1 MIKCRNKQ
9 QNINNMITN
18 TQKQE
23 IRSRL
28 EAYVKRYPSQNK
40 AVNSLKGTSAGT
52 VSSIINGKWEN
63 ISEDMWL
70 NISSQIGTSSEWQI
84 CRTTAYNNLIFYM
97 NDAKAESSVMWV
109 VGPAGIGK
117 STAATSFAAQNQNVF
132 RITCSEDMH
141 KSDFIHE
148 LAALIGVRTVG
159 MTVREGLAAIIDE
172 LVKMDR
178 PLLIFDEGD
187 KLTDSVLYYYISLYN
202 ALEDKCGMI
211 FLSTAYIKERMRKGL
226 SKARKGYDELDS
238 RICRNFISLD
248 LIGNAEVAEICRQN
262 GLNDPSAI
270 SRVVRESASCSNDL
284 RRVKRLVHR
293 EVKKLSL

>member
-1 MIKCRNKQ
+1 
-9 QNINNMITN
+9 MIT
-18 TQKQE
+18 TEQKNE
-23 IRSRL
+23 IRIRL
-28 EAYVKRYPSQNK
+28 EAYVRRYPSQNK

-70 NISSQIGTSSEWQI
+70 NISSQIGTNSEWQI
-84 CRTTAYNNLIFYM
+84 CRTTAYNNLMFYM
-97 NDAKAESSVMWV
+97 NDAKSESSVMWV

-132 RITCSEDMH
+132 RLTCSEDMH

-172 LVKMDR
+172 LVKMER

-226 SKARKGYDELDS
+226 SRAKKGYDELDS

-248 LIGNAEVAEICRQN
+248 YIGNDEVAQICHAN
-262 GLNDPSAI
+262 GLDDSKAVA
-270 SRVVRESASCSNDL
+270 RVMKDASSCGNDL

-293 EVKKLSL
+293 EVKKMSL

>member
-1 MIKCRNKQ
+1 M
-9 QNINNMITN
+9 
-18 TQKQE
+18 
-23 IRSRL
+23 
-28 EAYVKRYPSQNK
+28 KRYPSQNK

-70 NISSQIGTSSEWQI
+70 NISSQIGTNSEWQI
-84 CRTTAYNNLIFYM
+84 CRTTAYNNLMFYM
-97 NDAKAESSVMWV
+97 NDAKSESSVMWV

-117 STAATSFAAQNQNVF
+117 STAATSFASENQNVF

-172 LVKMDR
+172 LVRMER

-211 FLSTAYIKERMRKGL
+211 FFSTAYIKERMRKGL
-226 SKARKGYDELDS
+226 SRAKKGYDELDS

-248 LIGNAEVAEICRQN
+248 YIGNDEVAQICHAN
-262 GLNDPSAI
+262 GLDDSKAVA
-270 SRVVRESASCSNDL
+270 RVMKDASSCGNDL

-293 EVKKLSL
+293 ELKKLCL